1 MTIAR
6 VLSLLTA
13 SSLGLLTATSLV
25 PWSRLGLP
33 PGNPP
38 TKSAALPVLLTI
50 EDLAGDPWPWPRL
63 DLTLA
68 LRAVSPYRPH
78 PVGLLLPLDAPDVF
92 EPVQDDQLSRA
103 LGAFESPVL
112 PAAALPPLP
121 QTQKITLPEI
131 PHQGSIQTLR
141 SAESFLAPQERL
153 QKNAAVAAWKVT
165 PEADGLLGR
174 LPMVFQQQG
183 VVIPSWLL
191 VMYAQEVEA
200 DLSHSE
206 LRGRKLILRDSQNRD
221 VQTIPLDLRGSIP
234 VDWSSPEPAFTKME
248 IRGVVLAAEQER
260 IGVRPYF
267 DLSTL
272 SKRPVILAGALPEVD
287 PAIDSP
293 WGKSTVSEAV
303 VRAWQGLAQG
313 PRPVLHPP
321 SWLIV
326 AVLFAGAALGLYRDR
341 QWRICLMESL
351 VLAGAV
357 YSLGWLAAKFG
368 GYSGALPLAIGAAVA
383 TFLASPFASWLEKSY
398 VR

>member
-1 MTIAR
+1 MSISRILA
-6 VLSLLTA
+6 LLA
-13 SSLGLLTATSLV
+13 ALSLGLCSATSLV

-33 PGNPP
+33 SGNPP
-38 TKSAALPVLLTI
+38 TKTAALPILLTI

-78 PVGLLLPLDAPDVF
+78 PVGILLPLDAPDVF

-112 PAAALPPLP
+112 PAVALPPLP

-153 QKNAAVAAWKVT
+153 QKNAAMAAWKVT

-183 VVIPSWLL
+183 RVIPSWLL

-200 DLSHSE
+200 DLTRSE
-206 LRGRKLILRDSQNRD
+206 LRGRKLILRDPQNRE
-221 VQTIPLDLRGSIP
+221 VQSIPLDLRGSIP
-234 VDWSSPEPAFTKME
+234 VDWSSPDPAPTKME

-260 IGVRPYF
+260 IGVRPYY

-272 SKRPVILAGALPEVD
+272 SKRPVILSGALPEVD

-293 WGKSTVSEAV
+293 WGKSTLSEAV
-303 VRAWQGLAQG
+303 VRTWQGLALG

-321 SWLIV
+321 SWLIL
-326 AVLFAGAALGLYRDR
+326 AVLFFGAALGLFRSR
-341 QWRICLMESL
+341 PWHNSLVESL
-351 VLAGAV
+351 VLAVTV
-357 YSLGWLAAKFG
+357 YGLGWLSAKLG
-368 GYSGALPLAIGAAVA
+368 GYSGALPLAVGVAVA
-383 TFLASPFASWLEKSY
+383 AFCASPLAMWLEKSH

>member
-1 MTIAR
+1 MTMPR
-6 VLSLLTA
+6 VLALMA
-13 SSLGLLTATSLV
+13 AAALGLLTATTLV
-25 PWSRLGLP
+25 PWSRVGLP
-33 PGNPP
+33 SCHPP
-38 TKSAALPVLLTI
+38 SKVAASPVLLTI

-68 LRAVSPYRPH
+68 LRAISPYRPH
-78 PVGLLLPLDAPDVF
+78 PVGILLPLDAPDVF

-103 LGAFESPVL
+103 LGAFDSPVL
-112 PAAALPPLP
+112 PAVALPPFP
-121 QTQKITLPEI
+121 QTQKFTLPEI

-141 SAESFLAPQERL
+141 LADSFLAPHERL

-165 PEADGLLGR
+165 PEADGMLNR

-191 VMYAQEVEA
+191 IMYAQEMEA
-200 DLSHSE
+200 DLSRSE

-221 VQTIPLDLRGSIP
+221 IQTIPLDLRGSIP
-234 VDWSSPEPAFTKME
+234 VDWSSPEPTPTKME

-260 IGVRPYF
+260 IGVRPYY

-272 SKRPVILAGALPEVD
+272 SKRPVIFSGALPEVD

-293 WGKSTVSEAV
+293 WGKSTLSEAV
-303 VRAWQGLAQG
+303 VRAWQGLVQG

-321 SWLIV
+321 GWLILT
-326 AVLFAGAALGLYRDR
+326 VLFSGATLGLLRSRPWRDSVV
-341 QWRICLMESL
+341 ESL
-351 VLAGAV
+351 ILAGTI
-357 YSLGWLAAKFG
+357 YGLGWLAAKFG
-368 GYSGALPLAIGAAVA
+368 GYSGALPLAVGAAIA
-383 TFLASPFASWLEKSY
+383 TFLASPLASWLEKSD